1 MNDVFRKNIA
11 TVVSE
16 QPDAYMPHVLKVLQG
31 KLDELDAK
39 FGAKLDRERR
49 ILETFLTVKVNEV
62 AVRIIDQLI
71 DDKMSGIENKIGEL
85 VDTKLAF
92 SHECPYRK
100 AVDDVLQPDAAW
112 HLGDEFVAL
121 PRFDLVPHDLA
132 IVDAPIVVDN
142 VTQVAATVAE
152 IAPVPA
158 AEVAEAE
165 PIVADEAPDAA
176 TEIAEVTDETPAP
189 AAATEPVVTDEAPPV
204 SIVTHVPAIEIA
216 GVAEADPIVTDEAL
230 VPPQI
235 ALAVTDEAPV
245 APAAATEPVV
255 TDEAP
260 PVSIVTHVPAIEIAG
275 VAEADPIVTDEAPVA
290 PAAAPEATPPD
301 PKRKSRTISSRIQR
315 RTQNPNQ

>member
-16 QPDAYMPHVLKVLQG
+16 QPDTYMPHVLKVLQG

-176 TEIAEVTDETPAP
+176 TEIAEVTDEAPVAP

-245 APAAATEPVV
+245 APAAA
-255 TDEAP
+255 
-260 PVSIVTHVPAIEIAG
+260 
-275 VAEADPIVTDEAPVA
+275 
-290 PAAAPEATPPD
+290 PEATPPD